1 MMSSPNE
8 NDGIANTVRRYVSL
22 LATGSAD
29 DLLELFA
36 KDATVEDPVG
46 SDVRT
51 GGQIHSFFAE
61 LEQLDRETELVLLRV
76 VGGEAAFVFTIA
88 FNIGGTPMHLQPID
102 TMTFNADGEIT
113 SLRSYF
119 APADVTTSSQS

>member
-1 MMSSPNE
+1 MTLSS
-8 NDGIANTVRRYVSL
+8 NDTNGIAATIRRYVAL

-36 KDATVEDPVG
+36 EDATVEDPVG

-51 GGQIHSFFAE
+51 GRREIHEFFSA
-61 LEQLDRETELVLLRV
+61 LEAIDRQTELVLLRV
-76 VGGEAAFVFTIA
+76 VGNEAAFAFTIN
-88 FNIGGTPMHLQPID
+88 FNVGDTPMRLQPVD
-102 TMTFNADGEIT
+102 TVTFDSDGKIA

-119 APADVTTSSQS
+119 APEDVTHL